1 MSGDVGGDFN
11 TSNFQGSSNDAIAG
25 IGKDAVDDA
34 GVILGTT
41 PHVPLD
47 VPALLGTLSTPDGLD
62 AANFEATS
70 VGLLNTAG
78 DGFLSDPP
86 TPTSEVNLIP
96 EPASLS
102 LVALITILLL
112 RRRSRFSS

>member
-1 MSGDVGGDFN
+1 M
-11 TSNFQGSSNDAIAG
+11 Q
-25 IGKDAVDDA
+25 
-34 GVILGTT
+34 LG
-41 PHVPLD
+41 
-47 VPALLGTLSTPDGLD
+47 VPALLGTLSTPDGLG

-70 VGLLNTAG
+70 VGLLNVAG

-102 LVALITILLL
+102 VMALCAMSFL
-112 RRRSRFSS
+112 RRRSRCSSYVV